1 MTKRMKIPLIHN
13 SVIPLDDDV
22 YESYYDEYVRLIKLN
37 EELPLEFL
45 KENLNS
51 KFYYDTMIDN
61 IPSFIIRHEIN
72 KMVVSELINL
82 KKLNGSI

>member
-1 MTKRMKIPLIHN
+1 M
-13 SVIPLDDDV
+13 PLDDDV

-61 IPSFIIRHEIN
+61 IPSFIVRHEIN
-72 KMVVSELINL
+72 KMVVSDLINL
-82 KKLNGSI
+82 KKLKRSI